1 ARLIRILRLVRLMK
15 LTRLFR
21 LQRLTTL
28 LEEKLHL
35 SLQMLDMIKVIGKVV
50 FLVHMLSCAMF
61 YVAMPICPDGSLGPC
76 VPRSAADIWS
86 NWVRM
91 AQVDEFDLGTR
102 YLASVH
108 LITTTVMAVGYGD
121 LFPANTL
128 ERLFCIVV
136 QLVGA
141 VCFGFILS
149 CITAVLETSNPR
161 EVEHKKRMAEIK
173 DWLHGRDLPASLRH
187 R

>member
-1 ARLIRILRLVRLMK
+1 
-15 LTRLFR
+15 
-21 LQRLTTL
+21 
-28 LEEKLHL
+28 
-35 SLQMLDMIKVIGKVV
+35 
-50 FLVHMLSCAMF
+50 
-61 YVAMPICPDGSLGPC
+61 MPICPDGSLGPC

-187 R
+187 RVWAHFIYLTSQRSAFKEENSMLLSLPSHVRNQLVERSHEQYVKAMQ